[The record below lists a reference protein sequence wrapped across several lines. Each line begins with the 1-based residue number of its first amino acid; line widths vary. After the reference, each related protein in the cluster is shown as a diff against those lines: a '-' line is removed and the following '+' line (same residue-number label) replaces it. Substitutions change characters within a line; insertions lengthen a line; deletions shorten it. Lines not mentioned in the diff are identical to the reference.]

1 MIDSY
6 FDDMRMEYIKSD
18 TKDGHVL
25 IFKNV
30 GKDESLFLLV
40 NEEEL
45 KNIYHKVRRLLESLG
60 LKKDELQ

>member
-25 IFKNV
+25 IFKNT
-30 GKDESLFLLV
+30 GKDESLSLLV
-40 NEEEL
+40 NEDEL
-45 KNIYHKVRRLLESLG
+45 LNIYHKVRRRLESLG
-60 LKKDELQ
+60 LKKEDLR